1 MKRKPNGFT
10 LLESLFTMAVLLIAL
25 VAIFALFQTGLMN
38 LTTGVLRMQVAV
50 LASNLFEEMK
60 SFGVSNLPASGTIAN
75 LVQNHPGRITA
86 FPSPFEGDV
95 TVTSVSEDLDG
106 DGTNDY
112 VDKAGNST
120 LKEILLRVRAPGAKL
135 KEVSFR
141 LRLSA

>member
-75 LVQNHPGRITA
+75 LVQSHPGRITA

>member
-75 LVQNHPGRITA
+75 LVQSHPGRITA

-106 DGTNDY
+106 EGTNDY